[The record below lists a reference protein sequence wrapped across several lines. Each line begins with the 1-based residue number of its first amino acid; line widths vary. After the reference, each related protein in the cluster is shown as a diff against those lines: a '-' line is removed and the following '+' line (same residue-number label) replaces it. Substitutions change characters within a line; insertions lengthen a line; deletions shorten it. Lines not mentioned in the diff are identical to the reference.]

1 MLIRKKNYLPSQ
13 KTLMNRHTIL
23 KGMEII
29 NCDNRTKKQS
39 VRKREDKM
47 HIIML
52 ILTIIDLAIPD
63 PVPFLDEL
71 ALMYLTWLTWP
82 DD

>member
-1 MLIRKKNYLPSQ
+1 
-13 KTLMNRHTIL
+13 
-23 KGMEII
+23 
-29 NCDNRTKKQS
+29 
-39 VRKREDKM
+39 M

-52 ILTIIDLAIPD
+52 ILTIVDLAIPD

-82 DD
+82 NE